1 VYRCIRKNTQS
12 RVKKGNK
19 DCRFSF
25 PRPVSCDTFV
35 AIPTPPPENTP
46 LATYKKAAADTLAVV
61 WEAVNTSEEGEAV
74 TDVFNRL
81 HIDQQH
87 YEAAHCALA
96 RKNTVI
102 YKRNIAECW
111 VNPYN
116 KDLLRAWNGNMDIQP
131 VLDVYSCIMYIV
143 SFISK
148 AERKHGD
155 LLRNAQKEAKEGHL
169 EPVQQLRKLGN
180 VYLNSRELS
189 VMEAI
194 YRVTG
199 MHLNQSSR
207 QVVFIPADRHAARL
221 SKPLKLLSEEDDNI
235 WMTSIIDRY
244 VARPTTPDFEN
255 MCLAVFVRDYRVKD
269 RTTHDTDDIQD
280 MTDHETSGTLIP
292 FKTIW
297 AQYRKELNLL

>member
-1 VYRCIRKNTQS
+1 LRITNVILSPAQPIGQIKDFFNSKLKKGTEFQS
-12 RVKKGNK
+12 RGWPHIHCLFWCADAPSFDPNRYSNESFINYINKYISCSILDETNDKELHDIVKSVQMHSKKHSKSCKKGNK

-81 HIDQQH
+81 HIDQHH
-87 YEAAHCALA
+87 YEAAQCALA
-96 RKNTVI
+96 RKYTVI
-102 YKRNIAECW
+102 YKRNITECW

-148 AERKHGD
+148 AERK
-155 LLRNAQKEAKEGHL
+155 L
-169 EPVQQLRKLGN
+169 
-180 VYLNSRELS
+180 
-189 VMEAI
+189 
-194 YRVTG
+194 
-199 MHLNQSSR
+199 
-207 QVVFIPADRHAARL
+207 
-221 SKPLKLLSEEDDNI
+221 
-235 WMTSIIDRY
+235 
-244 VARPTTPDFEN
+244 
-255 MCLAVFVRDYRVKD
+255 
-269 RTTHDTDDIQD
+269 
-280 MTDHETSGTLIP
+280 
-292 FKTIW
+292 
-297 AQYRKELNLL
+297 